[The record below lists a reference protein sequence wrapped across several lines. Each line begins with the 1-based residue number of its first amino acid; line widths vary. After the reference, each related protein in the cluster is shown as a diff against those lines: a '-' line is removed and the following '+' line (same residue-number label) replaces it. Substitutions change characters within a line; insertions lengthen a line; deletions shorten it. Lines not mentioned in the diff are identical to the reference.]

1 MARRRRPAVKPAT
14 PIRCAVIGVG
24 LMGER
29 HARVLR
35 SLPEAILVGLYD
47 PDAARARQVAERYGT
62 RSAPSIESLLLEAE
76 AVTIA
81 SPTPLHYEH
90 VKRCLEAGKQV
101 LVEKAI
107 TEHVGQAEE
116 LANLAAAR
124 HLLLQV
130 GHIERYNPVFTAL
143 KGLLGERDHEPFAL
157 TFRRLSSYASSNRT
171 VDVVLDL
178 MIHDLDLALDLCR
191 GQEVEALAAIGRSVF
206 SGDIDHAQAQFS
218 ARGGPLCSFVAS
230 RVTEH
235 KVRSIEATTP
245 SEFIVADLLRKEISI
260 FRNTRAAYRA
270 QEGGV
275 AYQQRSLVEQVQVA
289 TAEPLMLELQDFLAC
304 VRSGKPP
311 TVSAGDAIRS
321 LRAVHDLTAQIRSGL
336 ERAS

>member
-1 MARRRRPAVKPAT
+1 VRT
-14 PIRCAVIGVG
+14 AVIGVG

-35 SLPEAILVGLYD
+35 SLPEVSLVGVYD
-47 PDAARARQVAERYGT
+47 PDAARARQIAERYGT
-62 RSAPSIESLLLEAE
+62 ISAPSIEALLSEAE

-107 TEHVGQAEE
+107 TERLEQAEE
-116 LANLAAAR
+116 LAALAAAR
-124 HLLLQV
+124 QLLLQV

-143 KGLLGERDHEPFAL
+143 KGLLGERDHQPFAL

-191 GQEVEALAAIGRSVF
+191 EHEVESLSAIGRSVF

-218 ARGGPLCSFVAS
+218 ARGGPLCNFVAS
-230 RVTEH
+230 RVTEY

-260 FRNTRAAYRA
+260 YRNTRAAYRA

-275 AYQQRSLVEQVQVA
+275 AYQQRSLVEQVQVPA
-289 TAEPLMLELQDFLAC
+289 TEPLLLELQDFVSSIRNRTTPA
-304 VRSGKPP
+304 
-311 TVSAGDAIRS
+311 VSAADAIRS
-321 LRAVHDLTAQIRSGL
+321 LRTVQDLTAQIRSGL
-336 ERAS
+336 QRVP

>member
-1 MARRRRPAVKPAT
+1 VRT
-14 PIRCAVIGVG
+14 AVIGVG

-35 SLPEAILVGLYD
+35 SLPEVSLVGVYD
-47 PDAARARQVAERYGT
+47 PDAARARQIAERYGT
-62 RSAPSIESLLLEAE
+62 ISAPSIESLLSDAE

-107 TEHVGQAEE
+107 TERLEQAEE
-116 LANLAAAR
+116 LAALATAR
-124 HLLLQV
+124 QLLLQV

-143 KGLLGERDHEPFAL
+143 KGLLGERDHQPFAL

-191 GQEVEALAAIGRSVF
+191 EHEVESLSAIGRSVF

-218 ARGGPLCSFVAS
+218 ARGGPLCNFVAS
-230 RVTEH
+230 RVTEY

-260 FRNTRAAYRA
+260 YRNTRAAYRA

-275 AYQQRSLVEQVQVA
+275 AYQQRSLVEQVQVPA
-289 TAEPLMLELQDFLAC
+289 TEPLLLELQDFVSSIRNRTTPA
-304 VRSGKPP
+304 
-311 TVSAGDAIRS
+311 VSAADAIRS
-321 LRAVHDLTAQIRSGL
+321 LRTVQDLTAQIRSGL
-336 ERAS
+336 PRVP

>member
-1 MARRRRPAVKPAT
+1 
-14 PIRCAVIGVG
+14 
-24 LMGER
+24 MGER

-35 SLPEAILVGLYD
+35 SLPEVSLVGVYD
-47 PDAARARQVAERYGT
+47 PDAARARQIAERYGT
-62 RSAPSIESLLLEAE
+62 ISAPSIEALLSEAE

-107 TEHVGQAEE
+107 TERLEQAEE
-116 LANLAAAR
+116 LAALAAAR
-124 HLLLQV
+124 QLLLQV

-143 KGLLGERDHEPFAL
+143 KGLLGERDHQPFAL

-191 GQEVEALAAIGRSVF
+191 EHEVESLSAIGRSVF

-218 ARGGPLCSFVAS
+218 ARGGPLCNFVAS
-230 RVTEH
+230 RVTEY

-260 FRNTRAAYRA
+260 YRNTRAAYRA

-275 AYQQRSLVEQVQVA
+275 AYQQRSLVEQVQVPA
-289 TAEPLMLELQDFLAC
+289 TEPLLLELQDFVSSIRNRTTPA
-304 VRSGKPP
+304 
-311 TVSAGDAIRS
+311 VSAADAIRS
-321 LRAVHDLTAQIRSGL
+321 LRTVQDLTAQIRSGL
-336 ERAS
+336 PRVP

>member
-1 MARRRRPAVKPAT
+1 
-14 PIRCAVIGVG
+14 
-24 LMGER
+24 MGER

-35 SLPEAILVGLYD
+35 SLPEVSLVGVYD
-47 PDAARARQVAERYGT
+47 PDAARARQIAERYGT
-62 RSAPSIESLLLEAE
+62 LSAPSIESLLSDAE

-107 TEHVGQAEE
+107 TERLEQAEE
-116 LANLAAAR
+116 LAALATAR
-124 HLLLQV
+124 QLLLQV

-143 KGLLGERDHEPFAL
+143 KGLLGERDHQPFAL

-191 GQEVEALAAIGRSVF
+191 EHEVESLSAIGRSVF

-218 ARGGPLCSFVAS
+218 ARGGPLCNFVAS
-230 RVTEH
+230 RVTEY

-260 FRNTRAAYRA
+260 YRNTRAAYRA

-289 TAEPLMLELQDFLAC
+289 ATEPLLLELQDFVSSIRNRTTPA
-304 VRSGKPP
+304 
-311 TVSAGDAIRS
+311 VSAADAIRS
-321 LRAVHDLTAQIRSGL
+321 LRTVQDLTAQIRSGL
-336 ERAS
+336 QRVP

>member
-1 MARRRRPAVKPAT
+1 MTVHLGIGVGHAVSLPALALVGLFVGWVAGMFGVGGGFLLTPLLMYVFGVPAPVAVGSALCQKCGTSIASFVKYRALGRGEP
-14 PIRCAVIGVG
+14 RFDLVMMGGSVIGV
-24 LMGER
+24 
-29 HARVLR
+29 
-35 SLPEAILVGLYD
+35 
-47 PDAARARQVAERYGT
+47 DAGT
-62 RSAPSIESLLLEAE
+62 RLL
-76 AVTIA
+76 
-81 SPTPLHYEH
+81 H
-90 VKRCLEAGKQV
+90 
-101 LVEKAI
+101 
-107 TEHVGQAEE
+107 
-116 LANLAAAR
+116 
-124 HLLLQV
+124 
-130 GHIERYNPVFTAL
+130 
-143 KGLLGERDHEPFAL
+143 
-157 TFRRLSSYASSNRT
+157 RLSQAGSLRGASGRAVPV

-191 GQEVEALAAIGRSVF
+191 GQEVEALGAIGRSVF

-289 TAEPLMLELQDFLAC
+289 TAEPLMLELQDFLSC
-304 VRSGKPP
+304 VRSGKAP

-321 LRAVHDLTAQIRSGL
+321 LRAVHDLTAQIRSGQ

>member
-1 MARRRRPAVKPAT
+1 VTRAV
-14 PIRCAVIGVG
+14 PIHTAVIGVG

-35 SLPEAILVGLYD
+35 SLPEAKLVGVYD

-62 RSAPSIESLLLEAE
+62 RSAPSIESLLTEAE

-107 TEHVGQAEE
+107 TEHLAQAEE
-116 LANLAAAR
+116 LASMAAAR

-130 GHIERYNPVFTAL
+130 GHIERC
-143 KGLLGERDHEPFAL
+143 LLGERDHEPFAL

-218 ARGGPLCSFVAS
+218 ARGGPLCNFVAS

-289 TAEPLMLELQDFLAC
+289 AAEPLMLELQDFLSC
-304 VRSGKPP
+304 ISNGKTP

-321 LRAVHDLTAQIRSGL
+321 LRAVHDLTTQIRSGL

>member
-1 MARRRRPAVKPAT
+1 
-14 PIRCAVIGVG
+14 
-24 LMGER
+24 MGER

-35 SLPEAILVGLYD
+35 SLPEATLVGLYD
-47 PDAARARQVAERYGT
+47 PDAARARQIAERYGT

-107 TEHVGQAEE
+107 TERLEQAEE
-116 LANLAAAR
+116 LATLAASR
-124 HLLLQV
+124 QLLLQV

-191 GQEVEALAAIGRSVF
+191 GQEVEALGAIGRSVF

-218 ARGGPLCSFVAS
+218 ARGGPLCSFFAS

-235 KVRSIEATTP
+235 KVRSIEATTA
-245 SEFIVADLLRKEISI
+245 SAFIVADLLRKEISI

-270 QEGGV
+270 QAGGV
-275 AYQQRSLVEQVQVA
+275 TYQQHSVVEQVQVPA
-289 TAEPLMLELQDFLAC
+289 TEPLLLELQDFILC
-304 VRSGKPP
+304 VRNQTAP
-311 TVSAGDAIRS
+311 TVNAEDAIRALS
-321 LRAVHDLTAQIRSGL
+321 AVHDLTAQIRRGL
-336 ERAS
+336 EKTL

>member
-1 MARRRRPAVKPAT
+1 MTSPVRT
-14 PIRCAVIGVG
+14 GVIGVG

-35 SLPEAILVGLYD
+35 SLPEAHLAGVYD
-47 PDAARARQVAERYGT
+47 PDTARARQVAERYGT
-62 RSAPSIESLLLEAE
+62 TSAPSIEALLGEVE

-90 VKRCLEAGKQV
+90 VKRCLAAGKQV

-107 TEHVGQAEE
+107 TEHLEQAQE
-116 LANLAAAR
+116 LAQLAR
-124 HLLLQV
+124 QQELLLQV
-130 GHIERYNPVFTAL
+130 GHIERYNPVYTML
-143 KGLLGERDHEPFAL
+143 KSLLAERDHRPFAL
-157 TFRRLSSYASSNRT
+157 TFRRLSGYANSSRT

-191 GQEVEALAAIGRSVF
+191 GCAVESLSGSGRAVF

-218 ARGGPLCSFVAS
+218 ARGGPLCSFFAS

-260 FRNTRAAYRA
+260 FRHTRAAYRA
-270 QEGGV
+270 QAGGV
-275 AYQQRSLVEQVQVA
+275 TYQQHSVVEQVQVPS
-289 TAEPLMLELQDFLAC
+289 TEPLLLELQDFLQCIRNRTA
-304 VRSGKPP
+304 P
-311 TVSAGDAIRS
+311 TVSAEDAIS
-321 LRAVHDLTAQIRSGL
+321 ALATVHELTAQIRRGL
-336 ERAS
+336 EKAS